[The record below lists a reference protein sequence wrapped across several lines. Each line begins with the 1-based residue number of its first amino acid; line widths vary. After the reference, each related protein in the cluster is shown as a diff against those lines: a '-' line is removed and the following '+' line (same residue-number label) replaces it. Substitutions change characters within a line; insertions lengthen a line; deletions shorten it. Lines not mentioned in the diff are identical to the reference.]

1 VTMKRG
7 EVWWANLPLPAG
19 KRPVL
24 LLSRNAAYAVRSLI
38 TIAPITRTAR
48 GIPAEVSLGP
58 ADGLP
63 RPCEVNCDSIATI
76 PKALLVE
83 RISALGPTKLTAV
96 TTAIRFALSLS

>member
-1 VTMKRG
+1 MKRG
-7 EVWWANLPLPAG
+7 EVWWANLPPPAG
-19 KRPVL
+19 RRPVL

-48 GIPAEVSLGP
+48 GILAEVPLGP

-63 RPCEVNCDSIATI
+63 RPCVANCDSIATI

-83 RISALGPTKLTAV
+83 RIAVLGPTKLAAV
-96 TTAIRFALSLS
+96 NAAIRFALFLS